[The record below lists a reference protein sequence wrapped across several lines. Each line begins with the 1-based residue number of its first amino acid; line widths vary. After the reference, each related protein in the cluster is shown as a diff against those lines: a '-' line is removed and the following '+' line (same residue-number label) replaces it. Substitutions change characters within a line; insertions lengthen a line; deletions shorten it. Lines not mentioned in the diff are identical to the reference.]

1 MYVIDMRETSR
12 QTIGATGIAE
22 IVQNARNILGTTKGT
37 VPLDRTFGVRLRF
50 LDRPLPEA
58 MAQYTGEIIAEL
70 ERQEPRLRVLSVRF
84 AAKPEDA
91 VDGRLF
97 PVVTLDITDTTETQ
111 GA

>member
-1 MYVIDMRETSR
+1 MYLIDMRETTR
-12 QTIGATGIAE
+12 QIIGATGVTE
-22 IVQNARNILGTTKGT
+22 IVQNARNILGTTKGS

-58 MAQYTGEIIAEL
+58 MAEYTGEVVAEL
-70 ERQEPRLRVLSVRF
+70 QAQEPRLKVESVSF

-91 VDGRLF
+91 VDGRLY
-97 PVVTLDITDTTETQ
+97 PIVTISIE